1 MHAQRT
7 RLSNTTVEWRP
18 NSWQADT
25 VFIKRR
31 GRPIAVL
38 CCVEVTTRKAWAHTY
53 NSAVPMANKT
63 VELLKLAEQEG
74 NAIDHLSTD
83 PGSEFT
89 GAALGQYLRPRG
101 VTLHFFAAGDK
112 RSKGIVESFNRTLR
126 LLLAQWVYDTG
137 NPNWDQGAIDAC
149 VAVYN
154 ARKHSATG
162 YAPNDVT
169 PEIAAELRQAA
180 WDEGAPF
187 REHFNQVAAPGNR
200 VRVAASADPE
210 KTRAELKAFNLTR
223 KAGEYR
229 WTARVYTV
237 KDTKGWRV
245 RLEEVPRKLFNVRD
259 LIPAIGDGE
268 QTDAAEDT
276 VAKEEGRKA
285 KQERRLRKEG
295 LHPPSASAGGIRGGD
310 LLALITLIHHLVRP

>member
-31 GRPIAVL
+31 GRPVAVL

-53 NSAVPMANKT
+53 NSAVPMVSKT
-63 VELLKLAEQEG
+63 VELLKLAEIQG
-74 NAIDHLSTD
+74 NAIEHLSTD

-126 LLLAQWVYDTG
+126 LLLAQWVYETG
-137 NPNWDQGAIDAC
+137 NPNWDQSAIDAC
-149 VAVYN
+149 VAAYN
-154 ARKHSATG
+154 ARKHSATK
-162 YAPNDVT
+162 YAPDDVT

-187 REHFNQVAAPGNR
+187 REHFNEVATPGNR

-223 KAGEYR
+223 KAGEAR

-237 KDTKGWRV
+237 RDTKGWRV

-259 LIPAIGDGE
+259 LIPAIEDGE
-268 QTDAAEDT
+268 EMEDAD
-276 VAKEEGRKA
+276 AKEEGRRA

-295 LHPPSASAGGIRGGD
+295 IHSSEAGGA
-310 LLALITLIHHLVRP
+310 LLALIRLFHGRA